1 MDNGKL
7 FVRLLRSAL
16 WGGDIGIDCLTDEEY
31 DGVMLLARQHAVEAL
46 IGKTLI
52 RNNVTLSRERAA
64 RLMGVIKMTE
74 RENIRINRQLT
85 EIVGYLRQWNTDYYV
100 VKGQVLGTYY
110 PSPLM
115 RRSGDIDIFVATDY
129 NTAVKQLAR
138 LEGMTCCKGN
148 EKGKHQVMVRGG
160 VVLELHRNLLLLA
173 TPRHRRAWESFVCA
187 MRQDNAYVIINGCEL
202 RTMPLYG
209 HLVYVFMHL
218 YFHLITSGV
227 GLRQLCDMAI
237 LLQKGTDEC
246 VDWEKVMAA
255 VTSFGCGAA
264 FRAVVACC
272 VDELGVTTSLPIML
286 SKEDHRWGKR
296 VFRNILR
303 AGNFGCA
310 QRVIR
315 TPGRL
320 HQIETAVMVIRNSL
334 SFLRLAP
341 LETLLRAGV
350 IIENGKLSEQREQR

>member
-1 MDNGKL
+1 MENEKL

-16 WGGDIGIDCLTDEEY
+16 WKEHVGINSLTDEEY
-31 DGVMLLARQHAVEAL
+31 DGVMQLAQQHAVEAL
-46 IGKTLI
+46 IGETLI
-52 RNNVTLSRERAA
+52 RNNVTLSRNRTA

-74 RENIRINRQLT
+74 RENIRKNLQLT
-85 EIVGYLRQWNTDYYV
+85 EITEYLKQWNIGYRV
-100 VKGQVLGTYY
+100 VKGQVLATYY

-115 RRSGDIDIFVATDY
+115 RRSGDIDIFVPTDY
-129 NTAVKQLAR
+129 PTAVRQLTQ
-138 LEGMTCCKGN
+138 LEGITCCKGY

-173 TPRHRRAWESFVCA
+173 TPRHRRAWQSFVSA
-187 MRQDNAYVIINGCEL
+187 MLLDDTDVVINGCQV
-202 RTMPLYG
+202 RTLPLYG

-227 GLRQLCDMAI
+227 GLRQLCDLAI
-237 LLQKGTDEC
+237 LLQRGVKGC
-246 VDWEKVMAA
+246 VDWEKVMTA
-255 VTSFGCGAA
+255 VTSFGCSAA

-272 VDELGVTTSLPIML
+272 VDELGVTASLPIML

-310 QRVIR
+310 RRVIR

-341 LETLLRAGV
+341 LETLMRARV
-350 IIENGKLSEQREQR
+350 IIENGK

>member
-1 MDNGKL
+1 MENGKL

-16 WGGDIGIDCLTDEEY
+16 WKEYVGIDCLTDEEY
-31 DGVMLLARQHAVEAL
+31 DDVMLLARQHAVEAL
-46 IGKTLI
+46 VGESLI
-52 RNNVTLSRERAA
+52 RYNVRVSRERVAH
-64 RLMGVIKMTE
+64 LMGIIRMTE
-74 RENIRINRQLT
+74 RENIRINLQLT

-100 VKGQVLGTYY
+100 VKGQVLATYY

-115 RRSGDIDIFVATDY
+115 RRSGDIDIFVPTDY
-129 NTAVKQLAR
+129 PTAVRQLTR
-138 LEGMTCCKGN
+138 LEGMTCCKGY

-160 VVLELHRNLLLLA
+160 VVLELHRNLLLFA
-173 TPRHRRAWESFVCA
+173 TPRHRRAWQSFVSA
-187 MRQDNAYVIINGCEL
+187 MLQDDTDVVINGCQVCTL
-202 RTMPLYG
+202 PLYG

-227 GLRQLCDMAI
+227 GLRQLCDLAI
-237 LLQKGTDEC
+237 LLQWGVKEC
-246 VDWEKVMAA
+246 VDWEKVMTA

-272 VDELGVTTSLPIML
+272 VDELGVTASLPIML
-286 SKEDHRWGKR
+286 NKEDHRWGKC

-310 QRVIR
+310 RRVFR

-320 HQIETAVMVIRNSL
+320 HQIETAVMVIKNSL

-341 LETLLRAGV
+341 LETLLRARV
-350 IIENGKLSEQREQR
+350 IIDNGK